1 MQNDC
6 NQSIFIVKYSHNI
19 NINLGGYIF
28 MAKNVR
34 VAINGFGRIGR
45 LAFRQMF
52 GAEGFEIVAINDL
65 TSPKMLAHLL
75 KYDSTQGNY
84 SIDHTVSYGEAVL
97 NEDGSVKEDGYIVVD
112 GKKIIIYAKA
122 KAQELPW
129 KALDVDVVLEC
140 TGFYTSK
147 AKAQAHIDAGAKK
160 VVISAPAGNDLP
172 TIVYNVNHTTLTK
185 EDNIISAA
193 SCTTN
198 CLAPMAKALNDLA
211 PIEAGIMTTVHAYTG
226 DQMPLDGPQR
236 KGDLRRSRAAAI
248 NIVPNST
255 GAAKAIGL
263 VIPELAGK
271 LIGSAQRVPTPTG
284 STTIL
289 VAVVKGQVT
298 KEQINEAMKAASNE
312 SFGYNTDEIVSSDI
326 VGSRFGS
333 IFDATQTMVI
343 NMADGNSQVQV
354 VSWYDNENSYTSQM
368 VRTIKYFSH
377 LL

>member
-1 MQNDC
+1 M
-6 NQSIFIVKYSHNI
+6 
-19 NINLGGYIF
+19 
-28 MAKNVR
+28 VR

-52 GAEGFEIVAINDL
+52 DAEGYQVVAINDL

-75 KYDSTQGNY
+75 KYDTAQGSY
-84 SIDHTVSYGEAVL
+84 KYKDTVSSKEPIFE
-97 NEDGSVKEDGYIVVD
+97 EDGKTVKVPGSITVN
-112 GKKIIIYAKA
+112 GKEITIYAKP
-122 KAQELPW
+122 KANELPW
-129 KALDVDVVLEC
+129 GELDVDVVLEC

-147 AKAQAHIDAGAKK
+147 AKAMAHIEAGAKK

-172 TIVYNVNHTTLTK
+172 TVVFSVNENVLTK
-185 EDNIISAA
+185 EDKVISAA

-198 CLAPMAKALNDLA
+198 CLAPMAKALNDTY
-211 PIEAGIMTTVHAYTG
+211 PIVSGIMTTVHAYTG
-226 DQMPLDGPQR
+226 DQMILDGPQR
-236 KGDLRRSRAAAI
+236 KGDLRRARAGAQ

-263 VIPELAGK
+263 VIPELNGK
-271 LIGSAQRVPTPTG
+271 LIGAAQRVPTPTG

-289 VAVVKGQVT
+289 NAVVKGAVTVEQVNA
-298 KEQINEAMKAASNE
+298 QMKAEATE

-326 VGSRFGS
+326 IGMRFGS
-333 IFDATQTMVI
+333 LFDATQTMVSKI
-343 NMADGNSQVQV
+343 DDDSYQVQV

-368 VRTIKYFSH
+368 VRTIKHFSN